1 MRAIVGSA
9 ILCLGAS
16 LATAVQATTTPMDL
30 VFDTEPT
37 TFSLG
42 DGDTLEGVQNITTI
56 RDISFDGMGTID
68 TAGYTVEFVG
78 VLKGPSGFTK
88 AGSGTV
94 IISTAA
100 TFAGPVTVSDGV
112 LQIDNGASI
121 ASLTADIVDNAQVV
135 FDYGGL
141 GTYAGSISGT
151 GTLLLNGAGTT
162 VFTGDVAMTGG
173 TTLTTGTL
181 QIGDGSGTGSIS
193 GTIVND
199 GQIVVNRTGT
209 WTLSSD
215 ISGSGTL
222 EVMAGG
228 TTALT
233 GTAAMTGG
241 TTIDALGTLQ
251 IGGGGTTGS
260 LSGSIVDNGTL
271 AFDHSDDITFATVVT
286 GTGGLQQLSS
296 GTLTLTG
303 NSTITGDTEIDAG
316 STLQLGNGG
325 TTGSVASAN
334 FVNAGTLIFN
344 RSDAVTFSGDFQGAG
359 AVTKAG
365 SGTLTLNGNTTGTGT
380 ITVSAGT
387 LTIGDASHTGASVTQ
402 NVTVAAGGTMNG
414 YGSVLGTLT
423 DNGTVTLVGAVTS
436 LQAGAYTQGTGGTL
450 KLDIAPATADVVHV
464 TNAANL
470 SGTLALTSATG
481 SYGSVTR
488 TILDA
493 ASVSG
498 GFTAITG
505 APAGE
510 AAALIYGPTTVTLSL
525 TPEAPAQL
533 FADFDQTSFGIDRAI
548 GDILSDRVFAHR
560 CRVRQCDAIQ
570 FWVQGYHGVSD
581 VDPDG
586 TTAGFSSHD
595 SGVIGGIDF
604 LADSAT
610 NAGLFF
616 GYQSGRMGVSGG
628 AGSASMHSYVVG
640 ASAGAAAFGMR
651 FDADFRYLVN
661 KADTSRSVSGGP
673 FTATASPRANIT
685 AGTVQVTF
693 PLITGVAALARVS
706 YASLSQDAFAETGAG
721 NFDFTVDKESHSAGY
736 ADVGFHY
743 SAAMAL
749 STNTTLAPTLNA
761 GFRIPLSSPSPALSV
776 GLVNDALGSRFASQ
790 GPDRYETGGFASFGL
805 AINGRN
811 GLSLAVRANGEAA
824 SGHNFASV
832 SVAGSMRF

>member
-1 MRAIVGSA
+1 MRRITW
-9 ILCLGAS
+9 LT
-16 LATAVQATTTPMDL
+16 LACVALAPAAQATTTPIDFA
-30 VFDTEPT
+30 FDTDPS

-42 DGDTLEGVQNITTI
+42 DGDTLLGVQNITTI

-68 TAGYTVEFVG
+68 TAGYTVEMVG
-78 VLKGPSGFTK
+78 TLKGPSGFEK
-88 AGSGTV
+88 IGSSSL
-94 IISTAA
+94 IITTTA
-100 TFAGPVTVSDGV
+100 TFAGPVTVSDGT
-112 LQIDNGASI
+112 LQIGNGASVG
-121 ASLTADIVDNAQVV
+121 SLTADIVDNAEVV
-135 FDYGGL
+135 FDYGGS
-141 GTYAGSISGT
+141 GTYTGSMSGTGTLLVNGAGTAVFTGDLDMTGGTTITSGTMQIGDGGGTGSISGAIVDDGQIVVDRTGTWTMASDISGT
-151 GTLLLNGAGTT
+151 GTLE
-162 VFTGDVAMTGG
+162 
-173 TTLTTGTL
+173 
-181 QIGDGSGTGSIS
+181 I
-193 GTIVND
+193 
-199 GQIVVNRTGT
+199 
-209 WTLSSD
+209 
-215 ISGSGTL
+215 
-222 EVMAGG
+222 MAGG

-286 GTGGLQQLSS
+286 GTGGLQQLGG

-303 NSTITGDTEIDAG
+303 NNTFTGDTEIDAG
-316 STLQLGNGG
+316 STLQLGSGG
-325 TTGSVASAN
+325 TTGSVASTN

-344 RSDAVTFSGDFQGAG
+344 RSDAVTFAGDLQGAG

-387 LTIGDASHTGASVTQ
+387 LTIGDASHTGASVAQ

-423 DNGTVTLVGAVTS
+423 DNGTVTLVGTPTS
-436 LQAGAYTQGTGGTL
+436 LQVGAYTQGSGGTL
-450 KLDIAPATADVVHV
+450 KLDIAPAATDVVHV
-464 TNAANL
+464 TNAASL
-470 SGTLALTSATG
+470 GGTLALTSATG
-481 SYGSVTR
+481 SYGSVTQ
-488 TILDA
+488 TILSA

-560 CRVRQCDAIQ
+560 CRVRQCNAIQ
-570 FWVQGYHGVSD
+570 FWAQGYHGVAD
-581 VDPDG
+581 TDPDG
-586 TTAGFSSHD
+586 TTSGFSSHD
-595 SGVIGGIDF
+595 SGVIGGVDY
-604 LADSAT
+604 LPDSTT
-610 NAGLFF
+610 NVGLFF

-628 AGSASMHSYVVG
+628 SGSASMHSYVVG

-651 FDADFRYLVN
+651 FDADFRYLSN
-661 KADTSRSVSGGP
+661 KADTSRSVTATGGP
-673 FTATASPRANIT
+673 FTAIASPRADIT
-685 AGTVQVTF
+685 AGTVQLTF
-693 PLITGVAALARVS
+693 PLITGVAAMARVS

-749 STNTTLAPTLNA
+749 STYATLAPTLNA
-761 GFRIPLSSPSPALSV
+761 GLRIPLSSPSPALSV
-776 GLVNDALGSRFASQ
+776 GLANDALGSRFASQ